1 MFSASNTVMN
11 GGAGIDFLV
20 GVTDMGSMDTLL
32 ADGSVSNID
41 VIVTGA
47 NSVNLTSLSSLA
59 ALGLTVSG
67 DASAP
72 HLTIDTTTWT
82 ENQTAEHVPDGYTA
96 YTHDEMTIFVA
107 KSLLENHGG

>member
-1 MFSASNTVMN
+1 MKRKISALN
-11 GGAGIDFLV
+11 
-20 GVTDMGSMDTLL
+20 TLL

-67 DASAP
+67 DANDP
-72 HLTIDTTTWT
+72 HLTIDTNTWT
-82 ENQTAEHVPDGYTA
+82 ENQTAEHVPTGYTA

-107 KSLLENHGG
+107 KSLLENQGG